1 MKRMLA
7 QKFIDWI
14 KKAFQSILI
23 QINGDDINV
32 EIPGNLIVDG
42 TITPNQY
49 ELDKDLGITLD
60 SVLTADGFSIYYQ
73 HARISNGKLNI
84 VVAIKATNATA
95 THQIYSGT
103 DGHLT
108 LPSSVLSKL
117 YPVSAG
123 NSVIA
128 AQTQGA
134 CVQSADGNVNLPESS
149 LISPVMMRIFKNP
162 SDISFTATFN
172 TTASVNDQLWRFE
185 FNFIL
190 S

>member
-1 MKRMLA
+1 MKRMIA
-7 QKFIDWI
+7 NI
-14 KKAFQSILI
+14 KDSPTGVKVP
-23 QINGDDINV
+23 GD
-32 EIPGNLIVDG
+32 LIVDG
-42 TITPNQY
+42 TITPNKY
-49 ELDKDLGITLD
+49 ELDEDLGITLD
-60 SVLTADGFSIYYQ
+60 SALTADGFSIYYQ

-95 THQIYSGT
+95 THQIYTGAA
-103 DGHLT
+103 GHLS

-123 NSVIA
+123 NNVIA
-128 AQTQGA
+128 TQTQGA
-134 CVQSADGNVNLPESS
+134 CVQSADGAAGLPQTS
-149 LISPVMMRIFKNP
+149 LVSPVMMRIFKNP
-162 SDISFTATFN
+162 SDISFTAAFN